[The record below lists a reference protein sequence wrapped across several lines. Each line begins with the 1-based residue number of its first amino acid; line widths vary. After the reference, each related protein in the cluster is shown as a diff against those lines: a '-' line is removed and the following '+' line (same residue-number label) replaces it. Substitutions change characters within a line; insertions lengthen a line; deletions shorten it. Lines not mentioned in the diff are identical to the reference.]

1 MDFKKSR
8 HIFFDFDGTVIDT
21 GKGVKNGVKYAL
33 EHYGF
38 KIPDTSVLNG
48 FMGPPLSSS
57 FPGYYGLTAEQTE
70 DAIRVYREYYSS
82 KGVYEFELYPGI
94 ENLLKTLRDHGR
106 DLFIASTKPEKF
118 VKLIMADAGLDKYFR
133 FIGGATLDGSME
145 DKPDIINYVLANNS
159 DLDRSSSVMIGD
171 RKFDINGAKI
181 CGLPSIAVLYGYGSR
196 EELEEAGADAFASST
211 GELLDLLI

>member
-48 FMGPPLSSS
+48 FMGPPLSDS
-57 FPGYYGLTAEQTE
+57 FPRFYGFSAEKTE
-70 DAIRVYREYYSS
+70 EAIEVYREYYRE
-82 KGVYEFELYPGI
+82 KGVHEFELYPGI

-118 VKLIMADAGLDKYFR
+118 VKLIIADAGLDKYFR
-133 FIGGATLDGSME
+133 FVGGATLDGSME